1 MAIKFA
7 AKDQS
12 PTAIVKKRV
21 AEPAGLD
28 HEAAIAEAQAGS
40 SGVGTDLFQAETRTP
55 PRKGSKK

>member
-12 PTAIVKKRV
+12 PTPIVKKRA

-28 HEAAIAEAQAGS
+28 NEAAVAEAQAGS
-40 SGVGTDLFQAETRTP
+40 GAGTDLFQTETMTP
-55 PRKGSKK
+55 PRKGNKK